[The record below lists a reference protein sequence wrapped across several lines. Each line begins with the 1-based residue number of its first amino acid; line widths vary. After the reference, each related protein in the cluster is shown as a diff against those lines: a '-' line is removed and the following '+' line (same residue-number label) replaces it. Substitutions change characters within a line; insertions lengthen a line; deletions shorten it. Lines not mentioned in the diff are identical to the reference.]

1 MKRSSIPASW
11 RYVAAGL
18 AISAAGAFGLIDLA
32 SAHSRADMPPAGNW
46 RGGPGMGMAGA
57 GLPLGGPMLDR
68 LLDDVKASD
77 AQRDQLHRI
86 AEAAQADLKPAAEAA
101 RADHARMVEL
111 FAQPSVDAAAVE
123 ALRQKMLARHDQ
135 LTRRVNV
142 AMLDAA
148 KVLTPEQRQ
157 EMADH
162 MRQMEQRRAERGERG
177 GHEAPPAPGPA
188 PR

>member
-1 MKRSSIPASW
+1 MKRFSIPTSW

-32 SAHSRADMPPAGNW
+32 SAHNRADMPAPGHG
-46 RGGPGMGMAGA
+46 RGGPGAGMLAGG
-57 GLPLGGPMLDR
+57 GLPLAGPMLDR

-86 AEAAQADLKPAAEAA
+86 AQAAQADLNPTADAA
-101 RADHARMVEL
+101 RADHAKMVEL

-135 LTRRVNV
+135 VTRRVNV

-148 KVLTPEQRQ
+148 KVLTPEQRLQ
-157 EMADH
+157 MADH
-162 MRQMEQRRAERGERG
+162 MRQFEQRRSERGEGRDRPA
-177 GHEAPPAPGPA
+177 HDMPP
-188 PR
+188 R

>member
-1 MKRSSIPASW
+1 MKRSSIPTSW

-18 AISAAGAFGLIDLA
+18 AISVAGAFGVIDLA
-32 SAHSRADMPPAGNW
+32 SAHSRPDMPPAGTW

-68 LLDDVKASD
+68 LLDDVQASD

-86 AEAAQADLKPAAEAA
+86 AETAQADLKPTADAA

-123 ALRQKMLARHDQ
+123 SLRQKMLARHDQ
-135 LTRRVNV
+135 VTRRVNV

-157 EMADH
+157 QMAER
-162 MRQMEQRRAERGERG
+162 MRQFEQRRSERGDRDGER
-177 GHEAPPAPGPA
+177 ARPDMPP
-188 PR
+188 R

>member
-1 MKRSSIPASW
+1 MKRSSIPTSW

-18 AISAAGAFGLIDLA
+18 AISAAGAFGVIDLA
-32 SAHSRADMPPAGNW
+32 SAHSRPDMPPAGNW

-86 AEAAQADLKPAAEAA
+86 AEAAQADLKPTADAA
-101 RADHARMVEL
+101 RSDHARMVEL

-123 ALRQKMLARHDQ
+123 SLRQKMLARHDQ
-135 LTRRVNV
+135 VSRRVNV

-157 EMADH
+157 EMAEH
-162 MRQMEQRRAERGERG
+162 MRQFEQRRAARGDRDGERAG
-177 GHEAPPAPGPA
+177 PDMPP
-188 PR
+188 R

>member
-1 MKRSSIPASW
+1 MKRSSIPTSW

-18 AISAAGAFGLIDLA
+18 AISAAGAFGVIDLA
-32 SAHSRADMPPAGNW
+32 SAHSRPDVPPAGNW

-86 AEAAQADLKPAAEAA
+86 ADAAQADLKPTADAA

-123 ALRQKMLARHDQ
+123 SLRQKMLARHDQ
-135 LTRRVNV
+135 VTRRVNV

-157 EMADH
+157 EMAEH
-162 MRQMEQRRAERGERG
+162 MRQFEQRRAERGDRDG
-177 GHEAPPAPGPA
+177 GRAAPDTPS
-188 PR
+188 R